1 MRNYWNVNSMYIC
14 SRAGVCMHM
23 TVYICIVCVRSRTLT
38 LTCEPERRCPA
49 GGLRFMMA

>member
-14 SRAGVCMHM
+14 SSAGVCMHM
-23 TVYICIVCVRSRTLT
+23 NVYICIVCVRSRTLT
-38 LTCEPERRCPA
+38 CAPEQRYPA